1 MFSRILVPLDGS
13 ELAEQVLPYVSSLA
27 KASQAEVSLVTAM
40 IPVRPLP
47 ESFMEQA
54 SVNLHQLTTEYLAAR
69 ADTLREEGLIVTWSV
84 AEGYP
89 SEVIVAAALEQR
101 DTIIAMSTHGRSGLT
116 RWTLGSVTDR
126 VLHSTTAPLLV
137 IRSRDEDQPG
147 EVTLRNVIVPLD
159 GSKVGEQA
167 LAPATALAKALGLD
181 ITVLRTTPSAAD
193 YYKFA
198 TYPVPVF
205 EDYSKEVDEDAEG
218 YLAGI
223 KVALEKEA
231 SGSVD
236 TILEHGSPAAAIVDL
251 ARDTADSLVVMTTHG
266 RSGVG
271 RWILGSV
278 TDRVVRHSG
287 DPVLVIHGEE

>member
-13 ELAEQVLPYVSSLA
+13 ELAEQVLPYVASLA
-27 KASQAEVSLVTAM
+27 KALQADVSLITAM

-69 ADTLREEGLIVTWSV
+69 ADTLRERGLIVDWSV
-84 AEGYP
+84 EDGYP
-89 SEVIVAAALEQR
+89 SEVIATAALKQPN
-101 DTIIAMSTHGRSGLT
+101 TLIAISTHGRSGLT

-126 VLHSTTAPLLV
+126 VVHSTKAPLLI
-137 IRSRDEDQPG
+137 IRSRDEDQPA
-147 EVTLRNVIVPLD
+147 EATLTTVIVPLD
-159 GSKVGEQA
+159 GSGLGEQA
-167 LAPATALAKALGLD
+167 LAPAAALAKALGLN
-181 ITVLRTTPSAAD
+181 ITLVRATPSAAD

-198 TYPVPVF
+198 TYPVPVS
-205 EDYSKEVDEDAEG
+205 EDYSKEVDEDAG
-218 YLAGI
+218 AYLAG
-223 KVALEKEA
+223 VKETLQKE
-231 SGSVD
+231 GSVSVE
-236 TILEHGSPAAAIVDL
+236 TALEHGSPAAVIVDL
-251 ARDTADSLVVMTTHG
+251 AKNTPDSLVVMTTHG
-266 RSGVG
+266 RSGMG